1 MPLVKVCSTSSY
13 LLDDDIL
20 YSLHPSADSVWP
32 LLYKEKLDVDLSV
45 DVFCRPL
52 CRPAINNFFFF
63 FLGCQL
69 LLNCKLHKNLHS
81 FWVTDLTKLLLI
93 ADLQITLSM
102 FFFSFQIH
110 SSHSPSEFTTLQN
123 FWKVHNVTCDA
134 LKNVSDNMTHWR
146 TDLILYSGD
155 PTRLV
160 EDCIWSSQEAFQEV
174 FCTAQLHHMNLTR
187 DIDKFKLYFGFCSS

>member
-1 MPLVKVCSTSSY
+1 MIFYILFTR
-13 LLDDDIL
+13 LLTVYGHCYIKRNWMWISLLMFFAIL
-20 YSLHPSADSVWP
+20 YAVLPSTIS
-32 LLYKEKLDVDLSV
+32 
-45 DVFCRPL
+45 
-52 CRPAINNFFFF
+52 FF